1 MSEYAV
7 ERARQIFQARQTRE
21 SRRARGS
28 RHAEAE
34 PGKAPDGGAEAGDV
48 IGTLHLIHSRLR
60 RLDGW
65 LREEHQLNLTEMHV
79 LSMIPAAPSAPRTV
93 GRGEAAARLAREV
106 ELSPSGLTRLVDR
119 LVTRGLVA
127 RVDDA
132 WDGRVTHLVLTEQD
146 GTCATPSCPVPS
158 SASSTVAAR
167 AGRRWIACAPSS
179 RPPATGGGG
188 GMTGDPGRAKRPPS
202 DQ

>member
-21 SRRARGS
+21 TRARGP
-28 RHAEAE
+28 RLAEAG
-34 PGKAPDGGAEAGDV
+34 PSAAPDGDAEAGDL
-48 IGTLHLIHSRLR
+48 IGALHLIHSRLR

-79 LSMIPAAPSAPRTV
+79 LSMIPAEPSAPPAA
-93 GRGEAAARLAREV
+93 GRGEAAARLARAV

-127 RVDDA
+127 RVADV
-132 WDGRVTHLVLTEQD
+132 WDGRVTHLVLTERGRD
-146 GTCATPSCPVPS
+146 VRDAVLPRAVERIRDSC
-158 SASSTVAAR
+158 
-167 AGRRWIACAPSS
+167 GEN
-179 RPPATGGGG
+179 RPPLDRLHALVTI
-188 GMTGDPGRAKRPPS
+188 PAEGRARQDDRRPRGRG
-202 DQ
+202 

>member
-7 ERARQIFQARQTRE
+7 ERARQIFQARQA
-21 SRRARGS
+21 SRGASGRRV
-28 RHAEAE
+28 AEADPDAA
-34 PGKAPDGGAEAGDV
+34 PGDGAEAGDV

-65 LREEHQLNLTEMHV
+65 LREEHQLNLTEMYV
-79 LSMIPAAPSAPRTV
+79 LSMIPAASSAPGAV
-93 GRGEAAARLAREV
+93 GRGEATARLAREV

-132 WDGRVTHLVLTEQD
+132 WDGRVTHPVLTERGRDVRDAVLPRAVERIRDSCDAD
-146 GTCATPSCPVPS
+146 GPPLDRLRAIFTAPGDGP
-158 SASSTVAAR
+158 AR
-167 AGRRWIACAPSS
+167 RL
-179 RPPATGGGG
+179 
-188 GMTGDPGRAKRPPS
+188 TGDAEQAKDRP
-202 DQ
+202 